1 MHKNLRNIRSCFK
14 IFANLFIDYRFKV
27 KFQLGSRKWTH
38 DKKKSHVNR
47 IFWENFGINCLDKGF

>member
-38 DKKKSHVNR
+38 DKKKKTMLIEFSGKTLELIV
-47 IFWENFGINCLDKGF
+47 